1 MQSFQPI
8 AAWSPFLLPLLA
20 GLWIA
25 FHAAALAA
33 PLAHK
38 GSVIV
43 SGEYDPHWSF
53 FTITSTLT
61 RTTGV
66 GPSLHWLVPQTHH
79 QGGKKK
85 NSHQVDHS
93 PDPPSGQHLDQGP
106 HPDGQHPDQGQI
118 SSAESPSQGS
128 QELWSLVSLTQRLHR
143 WNGAHYQANL
153 WAGAGVGVLTLFHE
167 DGSRSDNRL
176 GWSPWAQ
183 ADWETR
189 RLYLGASAHWF
200 QAADIGR
207 LMTSARAGVALMT
220 ADYNRWQPW
229 LMVEARTME
238 GMEEGVEITPL
249 LRVIHRR
256 ILAEAGVSTGGAA
269 RFNLTYTF

>member
-1 MQSFQPI
+1 LRFFLPI
-8 AAWSPFLLPLLA
+8 TASVGCLLTFLA
-20 GLWIA
+20 GIWS
-25 FHAAALAA
+25 FVHAPGLSA

-43 SGEYDPHWSF
+43 SGEFDPQWSF
-53 FTITSTLT
+53 FTVTPTLT

-66 GPSLHWLVPQTHH
+66 GPALHWLEPET
-79 QGGKKK
+79 GSG
-85 NSHQVDHS
+85 SEGVD
-93 PDPPSGQHLDQGP
+93 
-106 HPDGQHPDQGQI
+106 
-118 SSAESPSQGS
+118 AS
-128 QELWSLVSLTQRLHR
+128 QELWSLVAVTQRLHR
-143 WNGAHYQANL
+143 WNGEHYQANL
-153 WAGAGVGVLTLFHE
+153 WVGAGAGVLTILPG
-167 DGSRSDNRL
+167 DGSRSDNRF

-189 RLYLGASAHWF
+189 RLYLGASARWF

-207 LMTSARAGVALMT
+207 LMTSARAGVALAP

-238 GMEEGVEITPL
+238 GLEEGVEITPL

>member
-8 AAWSPFLLPLLA
+8 AAWSSLLVPFLA
-20 GLWIA
+20 GIWIA
-25 FHAAALAA
+25 FHAPGLAA

-53 FTITSTLT
+53 FTITPTFT

-66 GPSLHWLVPQTHH
+66 GPALHWLVPQAHH
-79 QGGKKK
+79 QGGKKQT
-85 NSHQVDHS
+85 SHQVNPTPVH
-93 PDPPSGQHLDQGP
+93 Q
-106 HPDGQHPDQGQI
+106 DGQHPEQGPT
-118 SSAESPSQGS
+118 SSAERPSQGG

-143 WNGAHYQANL
+143 WNGVHHQANL
-153 WAGAGVGVLTLFHE
+153 WAGAGVGVLTIFHE

-189 RLYLGASAHWF
+189 RLYLGASARWF

-207 LMTSARAGVALMT
+207 LMTSARAGVALST